1 MTHLG
6 FGSAFNEKK
15 EKKKFLQLQFL
26 QPEEAS
32 NLALYNKE
40 GMESEDHTLGGNDEQ
55 MILTRRLS
63 PIFQADKTNGR
74 EDGRDTTSVLERGD
88 NKPVHWF

>member
-1 MTHLG
+1 M
-6 FGSAFNEKK
+6 KR
-15 EKKKFLQLQFL
+15 KKKKSFCSYSFSSLKNFS
-26 QPEEAS
+26 S

-88 NKPVHWF
+88 NKPVH

>member
-1 MTHLG
+1 
-6 FGSAFNEKK
+6 
-15 EKKKFLQLQFL
+15 
-26 QPEEAS
+26 
-32 NLALYNKE
+32 
-40 GMESEDHTLGGNDEQ
+40 MESEDHTLGGNDEQ

-88 NKPVHWF
+88 NKPVH